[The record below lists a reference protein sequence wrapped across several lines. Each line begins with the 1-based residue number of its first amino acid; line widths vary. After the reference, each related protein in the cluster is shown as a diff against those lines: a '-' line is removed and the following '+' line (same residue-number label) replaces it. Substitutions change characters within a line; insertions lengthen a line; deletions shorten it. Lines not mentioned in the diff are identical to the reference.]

1 MKEDKFH
8 RWIKKE
14 IEEEAEALEK
24 HAQENEELA
33 SLRMPDDSYEDLMR
47 RIAAQEKEKAGKA
60 AEKAYDRMI
69 DGWRR
74 LQELRP
80 SEKSS
85 VELPD
90 FRKKCADAMNDD
102 LNTPIVIAE
111 LFEACRIINSVND
124 GKATLTQS
132 DIDELKDLFTTYLV
146 DILGIRTDIAAGGD
160 TQVLEPFEK
169 AVDLLL
175 QIRKESKEKKDWATS
190 DLIRNRL
197 AEIGFDVKDTKDGF
211 EWSLRK

>member
-1 MKEDKFH
+1 MSISRVISFSQRLFLSVLLLFLSFAACFLIYQYQREKAF
-8 RWIKKE
+8 R
-14 IEEEAEALEK
+14 IEVLNTRLQSYNIQMYEALTENR
-24 HAQENEELA
+24 HAWSDSILT
-33 SLRMPDDSYEDLMR
+33 RYTTFHTMPD
-47 RIAAQEKEKAGKA
+47 
-60 AEKAYDRMI
+60 
-69 DGWRR
+69 
-74 LQELRP
+74 LR
-80 SEKSS
+80 
-85 VELPD
+85 V
-90 FRKKCADAMNDD
+90 
-102 LNTPIVIAE
+102 T
-111 LFEACRIINSVND
+111 IINSVND

>member
-1 MKEDKFH
+1 
-8 RWIKKE
+8 
-14 IEEEAEALEK
+14 
-24 HAQENEELA
+24 
-33 SLRMPDDSYEDLMR
+33 
-47 RIAAQEKEKAGKA
+47 
-60 AEKAYDRMI
+60 
-69 DGWRR
+69 
-74 LQELRP
+74 
-80 SEKSS
+80 
-85 VELPD
+85 
-90 FRKKCADAMNDD
+90 MNDD